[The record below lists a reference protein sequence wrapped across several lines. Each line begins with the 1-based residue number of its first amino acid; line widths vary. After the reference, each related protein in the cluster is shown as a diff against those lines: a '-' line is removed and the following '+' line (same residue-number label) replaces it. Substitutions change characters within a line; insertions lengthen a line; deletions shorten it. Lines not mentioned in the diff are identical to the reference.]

1 MSRLIGVGTAVPAAA
16 YTQPELLALFGFR
29 DRVTKRVFAAPHIA
43 TRHLLLPPVDPATG
57 RLAHESQAQLHE
69 KFRHGSLELGG
80 AAIRKALA
88 RARVAP
94 TEIGA
99 LACVTTTGWAV
110 PGLSALLAY
119 ELSLPADL
127 YRLDLVGMGCNAG
140 LNALAALDGWIRAGA
155 GRTALLLCCEIN
167 SAIYFA
173 ADTARDGLVNGIF
186 GDGAAA
192 LVVAGDDRPAE
203 GPRLVDF
210 AHHLIPEERDA
221 MRFDWDEPAQRWRFF
236 LSREIPQVLGDAVER
251 PVGRLLSAHG
261 LSTSDVRHWVL
272 HTGGGTVI
280 DAIQRRLGLSEAD
293 VRHTRSVLR
302 ELGNVSSGSFL
313 FSFERLLEEQTPR
326 MGDLGV
332 MITMGPGAQIETA
345 LIAW

>member
-29 DRVTKRVFAAPHIA
+29 DRITKRVFAAPHIA
-43 TRHLLLPPVDPATG
+43 KRHLLLPPVDPATG
-57 RLAHESQAQLHE
+57 RLAYETQARLNE
-69 KFRHGSLELGG
+69 KFRRGSLELGG

-88 RARVAP
+88 RARIAP
-94 TEIGA
+94 SELGA
-99 LACVTTTGWAV
+99 LVCVTTTGWAV

-119 ELSLPADL
+119 ELALPADL
-127 YRLDLVGMGCNAG
+127 FRLDLVGMGCNAG
-140 LNALAALDGWIRAGA
+140 LNGLAALDGWIRAGA
-155 GRTALLLCCEIN
+155 GRKGLLLCCEIN

-173 ADTARDGLVNGIF
+173 EDSARDGLVNGIF

-192 LVVAGDDRPAE
+192 LVVAGDAPPAH

-236 LSREIPQVLGDAVER
+236 LSRDIPEVLGEAVAR

-261 LSTSDVRHWVL
+261 RTTSDVRHWVL

-280 DAIQRRLGLSEAD
+280 DAIRRRLGLSEAD
-293 VRHTRSVLR
+293 VRHSRSVLR
-302 ELGNVSSGSFL
+302 DFGNVSSGSFL
-313 FSFERLLEEQTPR
+313 FSFERLLEERTPR
-326 MGDLGV
+326 EGDLGV
-332 MITMGPGAQIETA
+332 MITMGPGAQIEAA
-345 LIAW
+345 LLTW